1 MGKVEVDLSKAYRF
15 LYPRLTIIVSSGT
28 IDNPNA
34 LTIAWSTPLSVEPP
48 LIGILIASKRYSHKT
63 IHQTGSFVINIPSFG
78 LVSGTHMVGQV
89 SGRDDP
95 RKIEKAGFSLETSRK
110 VIAPQ
115 IKECP
120 VNLECKLNE
129 IITTGDHDMFIGEVV
144 AVVVKESIVDDWA
157 YDLSKHSS
165 IYWRQSKL
173 RGETYRL
180 EIDKKEEGN

>member
-1 MGKVEVDLSKAYRF
+1 MEKVEVDLSKAYRF

-28 IDNPNA
+28 IDKPNA

-48 LIGILIASKRYSHKT
+48 LIGILIAAKRYSHQVIQET
-63 IHQTGSFVINIPSFG
+63 NSFVINVPHFG

-95 RKIEKAGFSLETSRK
+95 RKVEKAGFSLETSRK
-110 VIAPQ
+110 VRAPQ

-120 VNLECKLNE
+120 VNLECKLKD
-129 IITTGDHDMFIGEVV
+129 IIPTGDHDMFIGEVL
-144 AVVVKESIVDDWA
+144 AIVVKESILDNWA
-157 YDLSKHSS
+157 YDLNKHSS

-173 RGETYRL
+173 LSETYRL
-180 EIDKKEEGN
+180 AIDKKEENF